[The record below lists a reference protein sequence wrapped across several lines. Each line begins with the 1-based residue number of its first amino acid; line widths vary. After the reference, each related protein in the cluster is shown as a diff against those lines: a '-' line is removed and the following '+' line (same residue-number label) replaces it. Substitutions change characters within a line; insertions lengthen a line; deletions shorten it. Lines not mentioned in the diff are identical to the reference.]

1 MFAKLVRVLQL
12 EKNVNGDAHECK
24 TGLSGQ
30 KWQCLIKEYQES
42 GMKLGDWCSSSGVT
56 KYQYYY
62 WLNKVRTKYY
72 EVAIKQLQAPEP
84 GGSTA
89 IASGNETG
97 AFVEISTEMV
107 NEAFKQARLPV
118 AVVQKDNIRI
128 EIMPNAS
135 ASFIRQLLSAA
146 QYA

>member
-1 MFAKLVRVLQL
+1 MSAKQDYQI
-12 EKNVNGDAHECK
+12 K
-24 TGLSGQ
+24 

-42 GMKLGDWCSSSGVT
+42 GMKLGDWCSSNGVS
-56 KYQYYY
+56 KDQYYY
-62 WLNKVRTKYY
+62 WLSKVRTKYY
-72 EVAIKQLQAPEP
+72 DVAVKQLQAPEP
-84 GGSTA
+84 GDNTA
-89 IASGNETG
+89 VVAVGNNDS

-135 ASFIRQLLSAA
+135 ASFIRQLLTAA

>member
-1 MFAKLVRVLQL
+1 MSAKQDYQI
-12 EKNVNGDAHECK
+12 K
-24 TGLSGQ
+24 
-30 KWQCLIKEYQES
+30 KWQCLITEYQKS
-42 GMKLGDWCSSSGVT
+42 GMKLGDWCSSNGVS
-56 KYQYYY
+56 KDQYYY
-62 WLNKVRTKYY
+62 WLSKVRAKYY
-72 EVAIKQLQAPEP
+72 DIAVKQLQAPEP
-84 GGSTA
+84 GDNTAVAVGNNGS
-89 IASGNETG
+89 

-135 ASFIRQLLSAA
+135 ASFIRQLLTAA

>member
-1 MFAKLVRVLQL
+1 MTAKQDYQI
-12 EKNVNGDAHECK
+12 K
-24 TGLSGQ
+24 
-30 KWQCLIKEYQES
+30 KWQCLITEYQES
-42 GMKLGDWCSSSGVT
+42 GMKLGDWCSSNGVS
-56 KYQYYY
+56 KDQYYY
-62 WLNKVRTKYY
+62 WLSKVRAKYY
-72 EVAIKQLQAPEP
+72 DVAVKQLQAPEP
-84 GGSTA
+84 GDSTA
-89 IASGNETG
+89 VAVGTNGS

-135 ASFIRQLLSAA
+135 ASFIRQLLTAA

>member
-1 MFAKLVRVLQL
+1 MSAKQDYQI
-12 EKNVNGDAHECK
+12 K
-24 TGLSGQ
+24 

-42 GMKLGDWCSSSGVT
+42 GKKLNDWCADNSVT
-56 KYQYYY
+56 KDQYYY
-62 WLNKVRTKYY
+62 WLDKVRVKYY
-72 EVAIKQLQAPEP
+72 KAAVKQLQAPEME
-84 GGSTA
+84 SNA
-89 IASGNETG
+89 ALEVQTG
-97 AFVEISTEMV
+97 FVEINPEMV

-135 ASFIRQLLSAA
+135 ASFIRQLLTAA

>member
-1 MFAKLVRVLQL
+1 MSAKQDFQI
-12 EKNVNGDAHECK
+12 K
-24 TGLSGQ
+24 

-42 GMKLGDWCSSSGVT
+42 GKKLYKWCAYNSVS

-62 WLNKVRTKYY
+62 WLDKVRSKYY
-72 EVAIKQLQAPEP
+72 VTAVKQLQTP
-84 GGSTA
+84 
-89 IASGNETG
+89 ETG
-97 AFVEISTEMV
+97 GNTALEVRTDFVEINPEMV

-135 ASFIRQLLSAA
+135 ASFIRQLLTAA
-146 QYA
+146 QNA